1 MHIIEQ
7 VNQYSWQV
15 YRSTCCRDYKLYIN
29 NLEKEVWE
37 NKLKIEETSAQHEEN
52 KLYVTKLD
60 WTIQQQTKDKQ
71 HAVLLEASLEGIR
84 KQLQSLG
91 KQYNKAFSETQ
102 KWKSSSNLR
111 T

>member
-1 MHIIEQ
+1 MKKT
-7 VNQYSWQV
+7 NF
-15 YRSTCCRDYKLYIN
+15 
-29 NLEKEVWE
+29 
-37 NKLKIEETSAQHEEN
+37 
-52 KLYVTKLD
+52 YVTKLD
-60 WTIQQQTKDKQ
+60 WTIQQQAKDKQ

-91 KQYNKAFSETQ
+91 KQYNKVFSETQ